1 LDLTFDAVRLLAR
14 CDRAQNDGMPSDA
27 PLSGRTVAIT
37 GAARGIGLATAT
49 ALAAAGAHVVLGDL
63 DGNLAAVEAQRLGA
77 LGLALDV
84 TDEESFAAFL
94 GAAEREGGG
103 LDVLINNAGIMP
115 TGPFLAQ
122 SSGLTEQMFAVNVL
136 GVMRGVRLA
145 LPAMLERGGGQIVNV
160 ASVAGRQVAA
170 GMAGYCATK
179 HAVVGFTRALRREH
193 HASGVRFTLV
203 MPSFTRTRMTEGALS
218 GRVPAA
224 DPADVGRGITAAVID
239 PRDEVILP
247 RSAAVLVHA
256 FERLL
261 PAAAADAIARRLG
274 ADEQFIAA
282 NGTARQAQW
291 REVAR

>member
-1 LDLTFDAVRLLAR
+1 
-14 CDRAQNDGMPSDA
+14 MPSHA
-27 PLSGRTVAIT
+27 PLTGRTVAVT

-49 ALAAAGAHVVLGDL
+49 ALAGAGARVVLGDVDAEL
-63 DGNLAAVEAQRLGA
+63 VASAADRLGG

-84 TDEESFAAFL
+84 TDEDSFVAFVA
-94 GAAEREGGG
+94 AAEREGGR
-103 LDVLINNAGIMP
+103 LDVLVNNAGIMP

-122 SSGLTEQMFAVNVL
+122 SPGLAEQLFAVNVL

-145 LPAMLERGGGQIVNV
+145 LPAMLERGEGQIVNV

-170 GMAGYCATK
+170 GMAAYCATK

-224 DPADVGRGITAAVID
+224 DPADIARGIRGAVID
-239 PRDEVILP
+239 PRDEVVLP

-261 PAAAADAIARRLG
+261 PRAAADAIARRLG
-274 ADEQFIAA
+274 ADAQFVAA
-282 NGTARQAQW
+282 DGTARQAQW